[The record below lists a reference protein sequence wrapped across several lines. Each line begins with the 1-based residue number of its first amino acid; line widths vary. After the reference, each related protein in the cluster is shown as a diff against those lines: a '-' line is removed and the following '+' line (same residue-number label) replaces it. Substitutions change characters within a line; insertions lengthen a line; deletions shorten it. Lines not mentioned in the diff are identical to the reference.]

1 MDYFCWSNVKE
12 VGVVGY
18 QRCLEIMTGR
28 ATGSAQLT
36 VVGQLAESLDAVVAL
51 EC

>member
-1 MDYFCWSNVKE
+1 MKE

-36 VVGQLAESLDAVVAL
+36 VVGKLAESPDAVVAL

>member
-1 MDYFCWSNVKE
+1 MKE
-12 VGVVGY
+12 VSVVGY

-28 ATGSAQLT
+28 ATGSAQQT
-36 VVGQLAESLDAVVAL
+36 VVGQLAESPDTVVAL

>member
-1 MDYFCWSNVKE
+1 MKE
-12 VGVVGY
+12 VGIVGY

-36 VVGQLAESLDAVVAL
+36 TVVGQVAESPDAAVAL